1 MLIQQSNNKSEW
13 SSLLSPLGYFVVIVK
28 LNVSHIFVL
37 ILHFTD
43 TEMLKYHKDYI
54 HISKKVTYVQ
64 YSSWSQENPSFNI
77 CWIRFRLIKI
87 DFSSGVQ
94 LVLMM
99 VSSWHL
105 LSQSQTDCQSR
116 IIFRSIPVTSQTKS
130 DTWSLGWFVY
140 LVMFLKL

>member
-37 ILHFTD
+37 ILHFSD

-64 YSSWSQENPSFNI
+64 YSS
-77 CWIRFRLIKI
+77 
-87 DFSSGVQ
+87 
-94 LVLMM
+94 
-99 VSSWHL
+99 
-105 LSQSQTDCQSR
+105 
-116 IIFRSIPVTSQTKS
+116 
-130 DTWSLGWFVY
+130 
-140 LVMFLKL
+140 